1 MWYGFGK
8 LFFSPNKCK
17 LTSVN
22 LTWIEMETTSQK
34 YALFTLSLHDV
45 TILLSEG
52 KDNINEMVLMNEKV
66 FMIWEIQIK

>member
-1 MWYGFGK
+1 
-8 LFFSPNKCK
+8 
-17 LTSVN
+17 
-22 LTWIEMETTSQK
+22 METTSQK
-34 YALFTLSLHDV
+34 YALFTLSLQDV

>member
-1 MWYGFGK
+1 
-8 LFFSPNKCK
+8 
-17 LTSVN
+17 
-22 LTWIEMETTSQK
+22 METTSQK